1 LKTNRLL
8 FYVFAGIMACC
19 FAVSSLA
26 ADIQGSKDHPQFKR
40 YEGAEIVKYE
50 FREYDELTVPLGK
63 AKHSQALVDSRR
75 VEGAITRLTY
85 KIPLGRSPLE
95 VVRNY
100 EAELKTDGFLELF
113 RGAKDELGSS
123 FAEAAGYKKIIWSPN
138 IAALTMNGDSQIF
151 LAMQKQSGD
160 ADYIIMIY
168 SVENRFW
175 ASNLNKKDG
184 LAKGQTLVQVDI
196 VERKAMEAKMVVVV
210 AEEMAEEISSSGRVA
225 LYGILFDTDKAS
237 IKAESTE
244 SIIEIAKLLKN
255 DPSLNLLV
263 VGHTDSVG
271 DFGYNM
277 NLSQD
282 RAAAVVAELTEK
294 HGIEARRLKS
304 VGVSYACPVA
314 PNSSEEGRAKNRR
327 VELVADNQ

>member
-1 LKTNRLL
+1 MKTTKL
-8 FYVFAGIMACC
+8 FVYVFAGIMCC
-19 FAVSSLA
+19 CLAVYSHA
-26 ADIQGSKDHPQFKR
+26 ADIEGSKDHPKFKR
-40 YEGAEIVKYE
+40 YEGSEIVKYE
-50 FREYDELTVPLGK
+50 FREYDELIVPLGK

-85 KIPLGRSPLE
+85 KISMGRSPLE

-100 EAELKTDGFLELF
+100 EAELKADGFSKLF

-123 FAEAAGYKKIIWSPN
+123 FSEAAGYKKIIWSPN
-138 IAALTMNGDSQIF
+138 IAALTMNGDSQVF

-160 ADYIIMIY
+160 VDYIVMIY
-168 SVENRFW
+168 CVENRFW

-184 LAKGQTLVQVDI
+184 LQKGQTLLQVDI
-196 VERKAMEAKMVVVV
+196 IERKAMEEKMVIV
-210 AEEMAEEISSSGRVA
+210 AAKELAEKISSSGRVA
-225 LYGILFDTDKAS
+225 LYGIFFDTDKAT

-244 SIIEIAKLLKN
+244 SIIEIASLLKN
-255 DPSLNLLV
+255 NMSLNLLV

-277 NLSQD
+277 NLSKN
-282 RAAAVVAELTEK
+282 RAAAVVAELKGK
-294 HGIEARRLKS
+294 HGIEAGRLKS

-314 PNSSEEGRAKNRR
+314 PNISEEGRAKNRR
-327 VELVADNQ
+327 VELVADN